1 MYAYDSC
8 GNILSRTEYGYT
20 DDETPAG
27 GTVTAYEYNNAAWGD
42 QLTSWNGESI
52 TYDAIGNP
60 LSYRILYWTGN

>member
-1 MYAYDSC
+1 M
-8 GNILSRTEYGYT
+8 
-20 DDETPAG
+20 
-27 GTVTAYEYNNAAWGD
+27 TVYEYDNADWGD